1 MKLGNS
7 FIYVKYIHELG
18 LSALKHGDYK
28 EVVSLVYKWKK
39 GMIFFL
45 KLCKFH
51 SISLYTRHWLG
62 VKSAEL
68 YKSWILTSLP
78 SRGDDMYTKNYNPR

>member
-1 MKLGNS
+1 MKLINH
-7 FIYVKYIHELG
+7 FTYVEYVHELG

-39 GMIFFL
+39 WDDFFK

-51 SISLYTRHWLG
+51 SISLYKRHWLG
-62 VKSAEL
+62 VQSTEL
-68 YKSWILTSLP
+68 
-78 SRGDDMYTKNYNPR
+78 

>member
-1 MKLGNS
+1 MK
-7 FIYVKYIHELG
+7 ER
-18 LSALKHGDYK
+18 DD
-28 EVVSLVYKWKK
+28 
-39 GMIFFL
+39 FFK

-51 SISLYTRHWLG
+51 NISLYTRHWLD